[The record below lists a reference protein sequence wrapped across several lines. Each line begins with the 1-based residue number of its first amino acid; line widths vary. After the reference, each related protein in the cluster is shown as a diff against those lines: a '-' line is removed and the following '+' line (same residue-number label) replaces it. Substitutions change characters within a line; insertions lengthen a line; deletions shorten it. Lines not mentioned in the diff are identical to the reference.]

1 MHLAPPDCLVS
12 PLLSLGEV
20 AAPPPNP
27 RSLIPDSLKLLK
39 LKLFIKQSPCL
50 KIVQSQQ
57 RSNDKIERW
66 VVCLT
71 LLLPP
76 SFFSCSCFR
85 PLELPPEKLS
95 SSSFCKMGQ
104 DFLFWLEYKYRN
116 HGLRIQIPIHKI
128 YVRSTPPTWGWD
140 LTGTGIVLPY
150 LYPRGKTQPTTYP
163 KSEI

>member
-1 MHLAPPDCLVS
+1 MHLAPPDCLDS

-50 KIVQSQQ
+50 KIVQSQK

-85 PLELPPEKLS
+85 PLELPPEKLDHLRAKWDKIFFS
-95 SSSFCKMGQ
+95 E
-104 DFLFWLEYKYRN
+104 LEYIYRN
-116 HGLRIQIPIHKI
+116 HGLQIQIHEIC
-128 YVRSTPPTWGWD
+128 VRSTPPTWGWD